1 MIPVYFSADTVHF
14 RERDGTA
21 DRAIY
26 RVDLPHLP
34 YDGSVRVTGLRHA
47 AGGVEQWIADRL
59 DDMAAR
65 LGHDVVCGRLYSQV
79 DFRD

>member
-1 MIPVYFSADTVHF
+1 VYFSADTIRFH
-14 RERDGTA
+14 ERDGTA
-21 DRAIY
+21 NRAVY

-34 YDGSVRVTGLRHA
+34 YDGLVRVTGLRHA

-65 LGHDVVCGRLYSQV
+65 LGYDVLCGRLYSKL
-79 DFRD
+79 DLRD

>member
-1 MIPVYFSADTVHF
+1 MYFPADAVHF
-14 RERDGTA
+14 HARDGAA

-34 YDGSVRVTGLRHA
+34 YDGCVRVTGPRHA

-59 DDMAAR
+59 DEMAAR
-65 LGHDVVCGRLYSQV
+65 LGYDVLCGRLYSQV
-79 DFRD
+79 DLRD